1 MKKGRGR
8 AKILIDRLIYLIL
21 KGKDPYLP
29 IGPSNGGITFL
40 SRSIAFR
47 HSFWTDCIC
56 CILSGTTHFCSFIAV
71 MVSSCRFS
79 AVCSMTPSRYL
90 RHSRKLASQYLSYE
104 KFLYFI
110 HLFFPLPPPIF
121 AVNFGYISID
131 LSRIF
136 FLNRFIR
143 RKSKTGIESQLK
155 YRLITDQLI
164 FFFFQVAHRSNV
176 YTNW

>member
-1 MKKGRGR
+1 MRKVEWKF
-8 AKILIDRLIYLIL
+8 LSTDWSFFHFIL
-21 KGKDPYLP
+21 KGKGLHLP

-56 CILSGTTHFCSFIAV
+56 CILSGNTHFCSFIAV

-90 RHSRKLASQYLSYE
+90 RHSRKLASQYLSHE
-104 KFLYFI
+104 ISMFHSFI
-110 HLFFPLPPPIF
+110 FSH
-121 AVNFGYISID
+121 SID

-136 FLNRFIR
+136 FKPIYPAE
-143 RKSKTGIESQLK
+143 IENLDRITELK
-155 YRLITDQLI
+155 YRLTTDRLI
-164 FFFFQVAHRSNV
+164 FFFFFKLRIVPTCINR
-176 YTNW
+176 

>member
-1 MKKGRGR
+1 
-8 AKILIDRLIYLIL
+8 
-21 KGKDPYLP
+21 
-29 IGPSNGGITFL
+29 
-40 SRSIAFR
+40 
-47 HSFWTDCIC
+47 
-56 CILSGTTHFCSFIAV
+56 

-110 HLFFPLPPPIF
+110 HLFFPPPPSIF

-155 YRLITDQLI
+155 YRLTTDQLI
-164 FFFFQVAHRSNV
+164 FFFFQVAHRIPTYIQIDSESLSRVGNV
-176 YTNW
+176 FKKNNSLCLDTYQLTIYIYRITFRIDYTEMQNWWRSRWVDII

>member
-1 MKKGRGR
+1 MRKVEWKF
-8 AKILIDRLIYLIL
+8 LSTDWSFFHFIL
-21 KGKDPYLP
+21 KGKGLYLP

-56 CILSGTTHFCSFIAV
+56 CILSGNTHFCSFIAV

-90 RHSRKLASQYLSYE
+90 RHSRKLASQYLSHE
-104 KFLYFI
+104 ISMFHSFI
-110 HLFFPLPPPIF
+110 FSH
-121 AVNFGYISID
+121 SID

-136 FLNRFIR
+136 FKLDLSGGNRKPGSNHRI
-143 RKSKTGIESQLK
+143 KISVNHWSI
-155 YRLITDQLI
+155 D
-164 FFFFQVAHRSNV
+164 FFFFFSNCASFQRV
-176 YTNW
+176 